1 MPFPTLSDAHRLARL
16 SPPTGP
22 VRMVLDTDTYN
33 EIDDQFA
40 LVWALLSPEKL
51 VMEAIYAA
59 PFHNARSNGPGDG
72 MERSYDEIHR
82 LLERLPGV
90 YSGPVLRGSAEFMQA
105 ADRAVTSDAAAD
117 LVERAM
123 ASPANDPLYVV
134 AIGAPTN
141 VSSALLL
148 EPRIVE
154 RIVLVW
160 LDGHPTFW
168 PTAREFNLRQDMHA
182 SRLLYDCGVP
192 FVMLPCATVA
202 SHLLAT
208 VPELEAY
215 MAGRGAIGDF
225 LVETF
230 KGYSDDHFG
239 WSKEIWDLAPVAWL
253 LNSDWTPSVLEHSP
267 ILTDQM
273 TWSIDR
279 SRHLMRIATG
289 VRRNPI
295 FADLFRKVE
304 AFAQRSATR

>member
-1 MPFPTLSDAHRLARL
+1 MPFSQISDTLRLARL
-16 SPPTGP
+16 TAPTGP

-51 VMEAIYAA
+51 TTEAIYAA
-59 PFHNARSNGPGDG
+59 PFHNARSAGPGDG

-82 LLERLPGV
+82 LLDRLPGV
-90 YSGPVLRGSAEFMQA
+90 YSGPVLRGSTRFLEA
-105 ADRAVTSDAAAD
+105 ADRPVESDAAAD

-123 ASPANDPLYVV
+123 TSAADAPLYVV

-141 VSSALLL
+141 ISSALLL
-148 EPRIVE
+148 QPRIVE
-154 RIVLVW
+154 KIVLVW
-160 LDGHPTFW
+160 LGGHPTFW
-168 PTAREFNLRQDMHA
+168 PTAREFNLRQDLHA

-215 MAGRGAIGDF
+215 VAGRGAIGDF

-230 KGYSDDHFG
+230 KGYSSDHFG
-239 WSKEIWDLAPVAWL
+239 WSKEIWDLAPIAWL
-253 LNSDWTPSVLEHSP
+253 LNAAWAPSVLEHSP
-267 ILTDQM
+267 ILTDQI

-279 SRHLMRIATG
+279 SRHWIRIATG

-295 FADLFRKVE
+295 FADLFRKLD
-304 AFAQRSATR
+304 AFAGSSR

>member
-1 MPFPTLSDAHRLARL
+1 MSFPILSTYLRLARL
-16 SPPTGP
+16 TAPTGP

-51 VMEAIYAA
+51 AMQAIYAA

-72 MERSYDEIHR
+72 MERSYDEIYR
-82 LLERLPGV
+82 LLDRLPGV

-105 ADRAVTSDAAAD
+105 AERPVESDAAAD

-123 ASPANDPLYVV
+123 AASDDDPLYVV

-154 RIVLVW
+154 KIVLVW
-160 LDGHPTFW
+160 LGGQPTFW
-168 PTAREFNLRQDMHA
+168 PTAREFNLRQDIHA
-182 SRLLYDCGVP
+182 SRLLFDSGVP

-215 MAGRGAIGDF
+215 VAGRGAIGDF

-230 KGYSDDHFG
+230 KGYSADHFG
-239 WSKEIWDLAPVAWL
+239 WSKEIWDLAPIAWL
-253 LNSDWTPSVLEHSP
+253 LNSEWTPSVLEHSP
-267 ILTDQM
+267 ILTDQI

-295 FADLFRKVE
+295 FADLFRKLD
-304 AFAQRSATR
+304 AFSRKRG

>member
-1 MPFPTLSDAHRLARL
+1 
-16 SPPTGP
+16 
-22 VRMVLDTDTYN
+22 MVLDTDTYN

-51 VMEAIYAA
+51 RMEAIYAA

-82 LLERLPGV
+82 LLDRLPGV
-90 YSGPVLRGSAEFMQA
+90 YNGPVLRGSTHFMQA
-105 ADRAVTSDAAAD
+105 ADSPVPSDAAAD
-117 LVERAM
+117 LVQRAM
-123 ASPANDPLYVV
+123 DASRDDPLYVV

-141 VSSALLL
+141 VASALLL

-154 RIVLVW
+154 RMVIVW
-160 LDGHPTFW
+160 LGGQPTFW
-168 PTAREFNLRQDMHA
+168 PTAREFNLRQDIHA
-182 SRLLYDCGVP
+182 SRLLFDCGAP

-215 MAGRGAIGDF
+215 VAGRGAIGDF

-230 KGYSDDHFG
+230 KGYSKDHFG
-239 WSKEIWDLAPVAWL
+239 WSKEIWDLAPIAWL
-253 LNSDWTPSVLEHSP
+253 LNADWAPSVLEHSP
-267 ILTDQM
+267 ILTDQY

-295 FADLFRKVE
+295 FVDLFRKLA
-304 AFAQRSATR
+304 AFAKM

>member
-1 MPFPTLSDAHRLARL
+1 MPFPSIPDARRLARL
-16 SPPTGP
+16 TAPTGP

-51 VMEAIYAA
+51 KTEAIYAA

-72 MERSYDEIHR
+72 MERSYDEIYR
-82 LLERLPGV
+82 LLDRLPGV
-90 YSGPVLRGSAEFMQA
+90 YDGPVLRGSAAFMQA
-105 ADRAVTSDAAAD
+105 ADRPVESDAAAD

-123 ASPANDPLYVV
+123 AAPDDDPLYVV

-154 RIVLVW
+154 KIVLVW
-160 LDGHPTFW
+160 LGGQPTFW
-168 PTAREFNLRQDMHA
+168 PTAREFNLRQDIPA
-182 SRLLYDCGVP
+182 SQLLFDSGVP

-215 MAGRGAIGDF
+215 VAGRGAIGDF

-239 WSKEIWDLAPVAWL
+239 WSKEIWDLAPIAWL
-253 LNSDWTPSVLEHSP
+253 LNSEWTPSVLEHSP
-267 ILTDQM
+267 ILTDQV

-295 FADLFRKVE
+295 FTDLFRKIAE
-304 AFAQRSATR
+304 FASRE

>member
-1 MPFPTLSDAHRLARL
+1 MPFPHISEAQRLARL
-16 SPPTGP
+16 SAPAGP

-51 VMEAIYAA
+51 MTEAIYAA

-72 MERSYDEIHR
+72 MERSYDEIYR
-82 LLERLPGV
+82 LLDRLPGV
-90 YSGPVLRGSAEFMQA
+90 YDGPVLRGSAEFMQA
-105 ADRAVTSDAAAD
+105 AERPVESDAAAD
-117 LVERAM
+117 LVTRAM
-123 ASPANDPLYVV
+123 AAPDDDPLYVV

-154 RIVLVW
+154 KIVLVW
-160 LDGHPTFW
+160 LGGQPTFW
-168 PTAREFNLRQDMHA
+168 PTAREFNLRQDLHA
-182 SRLLYDCGVP
+182 SRVLYDCGVP

-215 MAGRGAIGDF
+215 VAGRGAIGDF

-239 WSKEIWDLAPVAWL
+239 WSKEIWDLAPIAWL
-253 LNSDWTPSVLEHSP
+253 LNGDWTPSVLEHSP
-267 ILTDQM
+267 ILTDQV
-273 TWSIDR
+273 TWSMDR

-295 FADLFRKVE
+295 FADLFRKLD
-304 AFAQRSATR
+304 AFARRS

>member
-1 MPFPTLSDAHRLARL
+1 MAFPSLSESLRIERLAA
-16 SPPTGP
+16 PTGP

-40 LVWALLSPEKL
+40 LVWALLSREKL
-51 VMEAIYAA
+51 AMEAIYAA
-59 PFHNARSNGPGDG
+59 PFHNARSTGPGDG

-82 LLERLPGV
+82 LLDRLPGV
-90 YSGPVLRGSAEFMQA
+90 YNGPVLRGSTEFMQA
-105 ADRAVTSDAAAD
+105 ADRPVASDAAAD

-123 ASPANDPLYVV
+123 ASASDDPLYVV

-141 VSSALLL
+141 VTSALLL

-160 LDGHPTFW
+160 LGGHPLFW

-182 SRLLYDCGVP
+182 SRLLFDSGVP

-215 MAGRGAIGDF
+215 LAGQGAIGDF

-239 WSKEIWDLAPVAWL
+239 WSKEIWDLAPIAWL
-253 LNSDWTPSVLEHSP
+253 LNSEWTPSVLEHSP
-267 ILTDQM
+267 ILTDQV

-279 SRHLMRIATG
+279 SRHLMRIASG

-295 FADLFRKVE
+295 FADLFGKV
-304 AFAQRSATR
+304 AAYASR

>member
-1 MPFPTLSDAHRLARL
+1 MSSFPSIPDATRLARL
-16 SPPTGP
+16 APPTGS

-51 VMEAIYAA
+51 RMEAIYAA

-82 LLERLPGV
+82 LLDRLPGV
-90 YSGPVLRGSAEFMQA
+90 YSGLVLRGSSHFMQA
-105 ADRAVTSDAAAD
+105 ADAPVPGDAAAD
-117 LVERAM
+117 LVQRAM
-123 ASPANDPLYVV
+123 DASQDDPLYVV

-141 VSSALLL
+141 VASALLL

-154 RIVLVW
+154 RIVIVW
-160 LDGHPTFW
+160 LGGQPTFW
-168 PTAREFNLRQDMHA
+168 PTAREFNLRQDIHA
-182 SRLLYDCGVP
+182 SRLLFDCGAP

-215 MAGRGAIGDF
+215 VAGRGAIGDF

-230 KGYSDDHFG
+230 KGYSEDHFG
-239 WSKEIWDLAPVAWL
+239 WSKEIWDLAPIAWL
-253 LNSDWTPSVLEHSP
+253 LNAEWAPSALEHSP
-267 ILTDQM
+267 ILTDQY
-273 TWSIDR
+273 TWSIDH

-295 FADLFRKVE
+295 FVDLFRKLA
-304 AFAQRSATR
+304 AFARQQA